1 MKKIVKIVSS
11 VALTIIIVV
20 SIIKLV
26 QLIRKYSLFSM
37 LKAFGILS
45 SGDADLVEISDNG
58 TKFVSSKSQEGINAF
73 EEYLDEIGY
82 QFIGQFGSSNL
93 YEHEGM
99 EIVIKRTKLFGKYYL
114 YEIFNE
120 RYFEETDAYMV
131 A

>member
-1 MKKIVKIVSS
+1 MKKVVKVVSAL
-11 VALTIIIVV
+11 ALTIIVVISIV
-20 SIIKLV
+20 KLV
-26 QLIRKYSLFSM
+26 QLIKKYSFIAM
-37 LKAFGILS
+37 LKGFGILG
-45 SGDADLVEISDNG
+45 SGEADLVEISDNG
-58 TKFVSSKSQEGINAF
+58 TKFISSNTEEGIEAF

-82 QFIGQFGSSNL
+82 KFIGQFGSSNL
-93 YEHEGM
+93 YEHDGM